1 MRVALRVLSLMTV
14 CLAFP
19 TGAQDLA
26 SLQRGVRIRVQPNVG
41 DSRTGTYVG
50 VSSDSLH
57 YMNESS
63 KSVSAVI
70 PMDQVKSVQVSA
82 GRGRGQGLLRGALI
96 GSAIGLAGGAI
107 LGAATYNDSDSGGGW
122 CLFACSRGEN
132 ALFFGAFLGMGG
144 ALVGSVYGGIQGSE
158 TWRAV
163 PLGQQQ

>member
-96 GSAIGLAGGAI
+96 GGALGLVGGAI
-107 LGAATYNDSDSGGGW
+107 LGAATYSDSGDGW
-122 CLFACSRGEN
+122 CFFACSRGET
-132 ALFFGAFLGMGG
+132 ALLFGTLLGGGG
-144 ALVGSVYGGIQGSE
+144 AIGGSIYGGIKGSE
-158 TWRAV
+158 RWRAV
-163 PLGQQQ
+163 PLGRE